1 MYYLLSRRFLKK
13 YVNNLQYLRIKISQN
28 ISVVLEKATAML
40 EKWEGGVDNKK
51 VFGALLTDP
60 SKAFNSHSHELII
73 SKLSASGFSF
83 SALRLIIVY
92 QTGNKELKLLMFKA
106 HGRRLYSEYLKGQ
119 CLDLHHSTSF

>member
-51 VFGALLTDP
+51 VFGALLTDLPKHSIP
-60 SKAFNSHSHELII
+60 SHMTE
-73 SKLSASGFSF
+73 
-83 SALRLIIVY
+83 
-92 QTGNKELKLLMFKA
+92 
-106 HGRRLYSEYLKGQ
+106 
-119 CLDLHHSTSF
+119 